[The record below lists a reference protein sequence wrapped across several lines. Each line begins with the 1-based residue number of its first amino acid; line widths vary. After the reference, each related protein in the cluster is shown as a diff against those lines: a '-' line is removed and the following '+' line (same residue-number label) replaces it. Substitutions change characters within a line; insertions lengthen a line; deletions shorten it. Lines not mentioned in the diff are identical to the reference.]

1 MLLEIK
7 TTPIAYELNSKPARL
22 ELENH
27 LLPRAKVETKAPRVK
42 MESKSGEMRLD
53 TYEARRSLGY
63 ESVGEIIR
71 KRAEHAKET
80 LYQGIR
86 DTVLEGQQ
94 MSQIQTGTTIAEIA
108 ANQLIEVR
116 DIQTV
121 FLPTG
126 GVRMEWIPAEL
137 NITVEPGDLSYDWGE
152 ESLEI
157 HYVPGEATLT
167 VTQYPRVDVTYL
179 GKPKYVPP
187 SSAPE

>member
-1 MLLEIK
+1 MQ
-7 TTPIAYELNSKPARL
+7 A
-22 ELENH
+22 
-27 LLPRAKVETKAPRVK
+27 
-42 MESKSGEMRLD
+42 
-53 TYEARRSLGY
+53 
-63 ESVGEIIR
+63 
-71 KRAEHAKET
+71 
-80 LYQGIR
+80 
-86 DTVLEGQQ
+86 
-94 MSQIQTGTTIAEIA
+94 GTTIAEMA
-108 ANQLIEVR
+108 ANQLMEVR
-116 DIQTV
+116 EIQTV

-179 GKPKYVPP
+179 GKPQYVPP